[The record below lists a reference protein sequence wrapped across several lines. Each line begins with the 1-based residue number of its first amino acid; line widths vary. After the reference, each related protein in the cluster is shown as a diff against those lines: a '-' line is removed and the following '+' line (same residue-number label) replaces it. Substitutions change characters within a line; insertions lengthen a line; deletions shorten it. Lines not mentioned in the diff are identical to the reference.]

1 MKTCTSCGRAIAD
14 DDGLEL
20 TDGSFYCKSG
30 GCQKRFV
37 DGVFEKEVIP
47 DIINSGGQVV
57 KFVYEDKPI
66 QKSAIPVL
74 DDVPAE
80 FNRECECCHKVQI
93 DGSRYRFYYGKKT
106 DTSFLDTILSLR
118 GISSPPLIKDRG
130 SAWLCRKCT
139 GRHKTQRRLLLA
151 SLLLIEVLLLAAGF
165 LQTPLGLF
173 LLALGLLLLG
183 ILIIILPRMGGE
195 KEIPERLAIRIKK
208 KELRQQGFN
217 VFLTNKQFA
226 KLR

>member
-1 MKTCTSCGRAIAD
+1 MKTCTSCGRVIAD

-30 GCQKRFV
+30 GCQKKLL
-37 DGVFEKEVIP
+37 DGVFEKEVVP
-47 DIINSGGQVV
+47 DIIHSGGRVV
-57 KFVYEDKPI
+57 KFVDQERPA

-74 DDVPAE
+74 DDEPTE
-80 FNRECECCHKVQI
+80 LNHECEFCHKVQV
-93 DGSRYRFYYGKKT
+93 DGSRYCFYYGKKT
-106 DTSFLDTILSLR
+106 DTSFFDTLLSLR

-130 SAWLCRKCT
+130 SAWICQKCT
-139 GRHKTQRRLLLA
+139 NLHKTQRRIILV

-173 LLALGLLLLG
+173 LLALGILLLG

-208 KELRQQGFN
+208 KELRQKGFN

-226 KLR
+226 KLH